1 MDMIVGGLEVAIGD
15 ALGEVRSL
23 AARAIGRISRKIGIK
38 SAENYFKFVTEVLSR
53 SDVNA
58 IKLAGASNAF
68 AEMICS

>member
-23 AARAIGRISRKIGIK
+23 AARAIGKLSRKIGIE
-38 SAENYFKFVTEVLSR
+38 SAENYFRFVSDILSR

-58 IKLAGASNAF
+58 IKRAGASNAF
-68 AEMICS
+68 AVN

>member
-23 AARAIGRISRKIGIK
+23 AARAIGRISRKIGID
-38 SAENYFKFVTEVLSR
+38 SAENYFRFVKDILSR

-58 IKLAGASNAF
+58 IKRAGASNAF